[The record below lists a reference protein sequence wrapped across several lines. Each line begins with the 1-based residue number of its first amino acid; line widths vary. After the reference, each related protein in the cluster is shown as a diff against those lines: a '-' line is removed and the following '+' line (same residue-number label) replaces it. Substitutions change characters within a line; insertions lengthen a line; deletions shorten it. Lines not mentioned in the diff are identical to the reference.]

1 LRLVLALALIGGL
14 ALGALLGALVLWL
27 WARGEI
33 ARRDVEL
40 AASRRDDGRWEE
52 HLKALTADALSS
64 SSTSLLELAEAK
76 LQPIKETLTRFEQ
89 QSRLLEERRLA
100 AVGAIPQLI
109 EGLRKETG
117 SLVTALRTPHVRGGW
132 GELQLKRV
140 IELAGMLSHCD
151 FFAQA
156 SERDGEG
163 KLLRPDVVVKL
174 PGGKNIVVDSK
185 APLEAYLD
193 ALDAD
198 DEATRAAQL
207 ARHARLVR
215 EHVTKLGQKR
225 YWQQF
230 EPAPE
235 FVVMFVDEGL
245 FRAALDQ
252 DPALFEAGVDAGVI
266 IASPAT
272 LIALLRTVAYTWQQE
287 TVAESARAVNQLGRE
302 LYDRLR
308 TFAKP
313 LAKVGR
319 QLDSAVAAFND
330 AVGSFESRVL
340 VTARKFPEHGAG
352 SDELPELAPVERQA
366 RRLHH
371 ELEEGDDV
379 VTLPTRAA

>member
-1 LRLVLALALIGGL
+1 VTVFALIGGVL
-14 ALGALLGALVLWL
+14 LGALLVWL

-33 ARRDVEL
+33 R
-40 AASRRDDGRWEE
+40 RRDDRLALVNRSDEQWEE
-52 HLKALTADALSS
+52 HLKSLTADTLASTSS
-64 SSTSLLELAEAK
+64 SLLELAEAK
-76 LQPIKETLTRFEQ
+76 FQPIRETMTQFEQ

-140 IELAGMLSHCD
+140 IELAGMLEHCD
-151 FFAQA
+151 FVAQA
-156 SERDGEG
+156 SERDGDG
-163 KLLRPDVVVKL
+163 KLLRPDVVVRL
-174 PGGKNIVVDSK
+174 PGGKSIVVDSK

-193 ALDAD
+193 ALDAG
-198 DEATRAAQL
+198 DEAARTAQL
-207 ARHARLVR
+207 GRHARLVR
-215 EHVTKLGQKR
+215 DHVVKLGQKR

-272 LIALLRTVAYTWQQE
+272 LIALLRTVAYCWQQE

-308 TFAKP
+308 VFAKP

-319 QLDSAVAAFND
+319 QLDGAVAAFNE

-352 SDELPELAPVERQA
+352 GDELPELPPIERQS
-366 RRLHH
+366 RRLRQ
-371 ELEEGDDV
+371 ELGDGEDV

>member
-1 LRLVLALALIGGL
+1 VTVFALIGGVL
-14 ALGALLGALVLWL
+14 LGALLVWL

-33 ARRDVEL
+33 R
-40 AASRRDDGRWEE
+40 RRDDRLALVNRSDEQWEE
-52 HLKALTADALSS
+52 HLKSLTADTLASTSS
-64 SSTSLLELAEAK
+64 SLLELAEAK
-76 LQPIKETLTRFEQ
+76 FQPIRETLTQFEQ

-140 IELAGMLSHCD
+140 IELAGMLEHCD
-151 FFAQA
+151 FVAQA
-156 SERDGEG
+156 SERDGDG
-163 KLLRPDVVVKL
+163 KLLRPDVVVRL
-174 PGGKNIVVDSK
+174 PGGKSIVVDSK

-193 ALDAD
+193 ALDAG
-198 DEATRAAQL
+198 DEAARTAQL
-207 ARHARLVR
+207 GRHARLVR
-215 EHVTKLGQKR
+215 DHVVKLGQKR

-252 DPALFEAGVDAGVI
+252 DPALFEARVDAGVI

-272 LIALLRTVAYTWQQE
+272 LIALLRTVAYCWQQE

-308 TFAKP
+308 VFAKP

-319 QLDSAVAAFND
+319 QLDGAVAAFNE

-352 SDELPELAPVERQA
+352 GDELPELPPIERQS
-366 RRLHH
+366 RRLRQ
-371 ELEEGDDV
+371 ELGDGEDV

>member
-1 LRLVLALALIGGL
+1 VTVLALIG
-14 ALGALLGALVLWL
+14 GALLGALIVWL

-33 ARRDVEL
+33 R
-40 AASRRDDGRWEE
+40 RRDDRLALANRSDEQWEE
-52 HLKALTADALSS
+52 HLKSLTADTLASTSS
-64 SSTSLLELAEAK
+64 SLLELAEAK
-76 LQPIKETLTRFEQ
+76 FQPIRETLTQFEQ

-140 IELAGMLSHCD
+140 IELAGMLEHCD
-151 FFAQA
+151 FVAQA
-156 SERDGEG
+156 SERDGDG
-163 KLLRPDVVVKL
+163 KLLRPDVVVRL
-174 PGGKNIVVDSK
+174 PGGKSIVVDSK

-193 ALDAD
+193 ALDAG
-198 DEATRAAQL
+198 DEAARAAQL
-207 ARHARLVR
+207 GRHARQVR
-215 EHVTKLGQKR
+215 DHVVKLGQKR

-272 LIALLRTVAYTWQQE
+272 LIALLRTVAYCWQQE

-302 LYDRLR
+302 LYDRLGV
-308 TFAKP
+308 FAKP

-319 QLDSAVAAFND
+319 QLDGAVAAFNE

-352 SDELPELAPVERQA
+352 GDELPELPPVERQA
-366 RRLHH
+366 RRLRQ
-371 ELEEGDDV
+371 EPGEGDDV

>member
-1 LRLVLALALIGGL
+1 VTVFALIGGVL
-14 ALGALLGALVLWL
+14 LGALLVWL

-33 ARRDVEL
+33 R
-40 AASRRDDGRWEE
+40 RRDDRLALVNRSDEQWEE
-52 HLKALTADALSS
+52 HLKSLTADTLASTSS
-64 SSTSLLELAEAK
+64 SLLELAEAK
-76 LQPIKETLTRFEQ
+76 FQPIRETLTQFEQ

-140 IELAGMLSHCD
+140 IELAGMLEHCD
-151 FFAQA
+151 FVAQA
-156 SERDGEG
+156 SERDGDG
-163 KLLRPDVVVKL
+163 KLLRPDVVVRL
-174 PGGKNIVVDSK
+174 PGGKSIVVDSK

-193 ALDAD
+193 ALDAG
-198 DEATRAAQL
+198 DEAARTAQL
-207 ARHARLVR
+207 GRHARLVR
-215 EHVTKLGQKR
+215 DHVVKLGQKR

-272 LIALLRTVAYTWQQE
+272 LLALLRTVAYCWQQE

-308 TFAKP
+308 VFAKP

-319 QLDSAVAAFND
+319 QLDGAVAAFNE

-352 SDELPELAPVERQA
+352 GDELPELPPIERQS
-366 RRLHH
+366 RRLRQ
-371 ELEEGDDV
+371 ELGDGEDV

>member
-1 LRLVLALALIGGL
+1 VTVFALIGGVL
-14 ALGALLGALVLWL
+14 LGALLVWL

-33 ARRDVEL
+33 R
-40 AASRRDDGRWEE
+40 RRDDRLALVNRSDEQWEE
-52 HLKALTADALSS
+52 HLKSLTADTLASTSS
-64 SSTSLLELAEAK
+64 SLLELAEAK
-76 LQPIKETLTRFEQ
+76 FQPIRETLTQFEQ

-140 IELAGMLSHCD
+140 IELAGMLEHCD
-151 FFAQA
+151 FVAQA
-156 SERDGEG
+156 SERDGDG
-163 KLLRPDVVVKL
+163 KLLRPDVVVRL
-174 PGGKNIVVDSK
+174 PGGKSIVVDSK

-193 ALDAD
+193 ALDAG
-198 DEATRAAQL
+198 DEAARTAQL
-207 ARHARLVR
+207 GRHARLVR
-215 EHVTKLGQKR
+215 DHVVKLGQKR

-272 LIALLRTVAYTWQQE
+272 LIALLRTVAYCWQQE

-308 TFAKP
+308 VFAKP

-319 QLDSAVAAFND
+319 QLDGAVAAFNE

-352 SDELPELAPVERQA
+352 GDELPELPPIERQS
-366 RRLHH
+366 RRLRQ
-371 ELEEGDDV
+371 ELGDGEDV